1 MSFKSLTIE
10 RIKISY
16 TEGIIKNIFWKYF
29 LGKVYRVDFEPIETD
44 SEYQTAT
51 IYRDE
56 KYEWS
61 VEIIKSINETDN
73 FVLYHTNFDGSND
86 CWTMKKC
93 ANPIPMATST
103 RNIHQLEH
111 ENSVLNDE
119 NCSLKAR
126 IAELE
131 KKLNV

>member
-1 MSFKSLTIE
+1 MSFNSLTIQ
-10 RIKISY
+10 RIKRCY
-16 TEGIIKNIFWKYF
+16 TEDIIINIFWKYF

-51 IYRDE
+51 IYKDE

-61 VEIIKSINETDN
+61 VEIIKSINETGN

-86 CWTMKKC
+86 CWTMYKN
-93 ANPIPMATST
+93 ANSIPRATTT
-103 RNIHQLEH
+103 RNIHQLQH
-111 ENSVLNDE
+111 ENNA
-119 NCSLKAR
+119 LKAR

-131 KKLNV
+131 KELNL

>member
-16 TEGIIKNIFWKYF
+16 TEDIIKNIFWKYF

>member
-16 TEGIIKNIFWKYF
+16 TEDIIKNIFWKYF

-111 ENSVLNDE
+111 ENNVLKD
-119 NCSLKAR
+119 R

-131 KKLNV
+131 KKNI